1 MGVDLPNV
9 KEVIHISPPSNI
21 ENYVQEIGRA
31 GRSGSQ
37 SFATL
42 YYNNSDIASNITHID
57 KNMKQYCRETLCLR
71 KYLMNYFEFQC
82 ATQKDCC
89 SNCNAMEVEEEENN
103 FIEKPFRELRITTEL
118 FSSLLNDAVMNF
130 SSDDLFNF
138 YSCVVD
144 VNCVI
149 ENVGNIKSQKD
160 LLRICSIW
168 DENLSKVI
176 FEIIENNTTVTN

>member
-1 MGVDLPNV
+1 
-9 KEVIHISPPSNI
+9 
-21 ENYVQEIGRA
+21 
-31 GRSGSQ
+31 
-37 SFATL
+37 
-42 YYNNSDIASNITHID
+42 
-57 KNMKQYCRETLCLR
+57 
-71 KYLMNYFEFQC
+71 
-82 ATQKDCC
+82 
-89 SNCNAMEVEEEENN
+89 
-103 FIEKPFRELRITTEL
+103 
-118 FSSLLNDAVMNF
+118 MNF
-130 SSDDLFNF
+130 SSKDLFNF